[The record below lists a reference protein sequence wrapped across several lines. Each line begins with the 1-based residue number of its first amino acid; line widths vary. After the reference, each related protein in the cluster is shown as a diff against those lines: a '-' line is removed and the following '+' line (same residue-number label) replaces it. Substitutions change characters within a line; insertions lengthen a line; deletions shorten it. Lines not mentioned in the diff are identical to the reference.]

1 MGARVGRLLGIF
13 TLRDTVVF
21 GGLLFITPTLIC
33 AVSLWKA
40 LCGVVFCL
48 NIYTNCLIYC
58 SFSAPMVANGDA
70 GVGLGIDSII
80 SMAALVSDSWLDS
93 TGILLCSG
101 KKSTVSTVCSD
112 RVLVV

>member
-1 MGARVGRLLGIF
+1 
-13 TLRDTVVF
+13 
-21 GGLLFITPTLIC
+21 
-33 AVSLWKA
+33 
-40 LCGVVFCL
+40 
-48 NIYTNCLIYC
+48 
-58 SFSAPMVANGDA
+58 MVANGDA